1 MTNKRIKNCA
11 SIIRIIKKYS
21 FKAQFSNTVC
31 ETSSNCHDFLL
42 RRIINTFV
50 SDLANEIKETS
61 EISMQNSKLFIAIS
75 PSISRRGRQSF
86 R

>member
-21 FKAQFSNTVC
+21 VKVQFLNTVC
-31 ETSSNCHDFLL
+31 ETSSNGRDFLL

-50 SDLANEIKETS
+50 SDLANEVKEAS

-75 PSISRRGRQSF
+75 PSIPRRSRQSF
-86 R
+86 C